1 MRMTFYTANC
11 RGNAKNSLYP
21 NKRIIDNEADC
32 IEVAAFDHVC
42 GEFKGFRRS
51 VDNFLFSDV
60 EVMDCDNGHSDKPE
74 DWIHPENLAEEL
86 EDVSYVIIPS
96 RNNMKP
102 KDGRAARPR
111 FHVYFPHEPIT
122 NAETCATLK
131 KAIRERF
138 AFFDGKALDAA
149 RFIFG
154 HPAEKIIWHEGE
166 VAIDCILK
174 PQKREIPQGQRNATM
189 SHFAGRVVK
198 RYGAT
203 DKAHEI
209 FMEEAAKCSPPLDD
223 GELATI
229 WQSAC
234 RFAQK
239 VQAQEGYVSPDAY
252 NDEFC
257 RESLKPADYSDIGQA
272 KVLSREYGVELKYT
286 AATDYIRFGGQFW
299 IESRQQAVG
308 AAEEFLD
315 LQLEDAKDEVART
328 RDALM
333 EQGVSEENITAGGKA
348 LEKKIEAGQREAY
361 LAYLSAQA
369 YKAFVMKR
377 RDMKYVV
384 SALQAAKPMLE
395 IHVNDLDRDG
405 FLLNTPGGTYYLA
418 DGLEGKRDHSPE
430 DYITKI
436 TAAAPGEEGEGVW
449 LDALDTI
456 FCRDTALMDYVQQI
470 VGMAAVG
477 RVYMEALII
486 AYGEGSN
493 GKSTFWNTIA
503 RVLGTYSGNMSADA
517 LTMGCKR
524 NVKPELAE
532 AKGKRLLIASE
543 LEEGVRLNTSII
555 KQLCSTDEIF
565 AEKKYKDPFSF
576 TPSHTLVLYT
586 NHLPKVGAMD
596 SGIWRRLI
604 VIPFNAKITGGRDRK
619 NYADYLVENASPYI
633 MAWIIEGARKAI
645 GNNFRIPLPKCV
657 EDAIAKYR
665 QDNDWLGHFL
675 SDCCELGDSFET
687 GSGKFYS
694 EYRAYCAKVG
704 DFVRSTTEFY
714 NAVEQRGFRRVK
726 KKHSMWVL
734 GLRLLESDFAE

>member
-21 NKRIIDNEADC
+21 NKRIIDNGADC
-32 IEVAAFDHVC
+32 MEVVAFDHVC

-51 VDNFLFSDV
+51 VDNFLSSDV
-60 EVMDCDNGHSDKPE
+60 EVMDCDNDHSNKPE
-74 DWIHPENLAEEL
+74 DWIYPEDLTEEL

-96 RNNMKP
+96 RNN
-102 KDGRAARPR
+102 
-111 FHVYFPHEPIT
+111 
-122 NAETCATLK
+122 

-166 VAIDCILK
+166 VTIDCILK

-189 SHFAGRVVK
+189 SHFVGRVVK
-198 RYGAT
+198 RYGTT

-272 KVLSREYGVELKYT
+272 KVMSREYGVELKYT
-286 AATDYIRFGGQFW
+286 AATDYIRFGGQYW

-315 LQLEDAKDEVART
+315 LQLEDAKDEVSCT

-348 LEKKIEAGQREAY
+348 LEKKIETGQREAY

-377 RDMKYVV
+377 HDMKYVV

-405 FLLNTPGGTYYLA
+405 FLLNTPGGTYYLP
-418 DGLEGKRDHSPE
+418 DGMEGKRDHSPE
-430 DYITKI
+430 
-436 TAAAPGEEGEGVW
+436 
-449 LDALDTI
+449 TI
-456 FCRDTALMDYVQQI
+456 L
-470 VGMAAVG
+470 
-477 RVYMEALII
+477 
-486 AYGEGSN
+486 
-493 GKSTFWNTIA
+493 
-503 RVLGTYSGNMSADA
+503 
-517 LTMGCKR
+517 
-524 NVKPELAE
+524 
-532 AKGKRLLIASE
+532 
-543 LEEGVRLNTSII
+543 
-555 KQLCSTDEIF
+555 
-565 AEKKYKDPFSF
+565 
-576 TPSHTLVLYT
+576 
-586 NHLPKVGAMD
+586 
-596 SGIWRRLI
+596 
-604 VIPFNAKITGGRDRK
+604 RK
-619 NYADYLVENASPYI
+619 
-633 MAWIIEGARKAI
+633 
-645 GNNFRIPLPKCV
+645 
-657 EDAIAKYR
+657 
-665 QDNDWLGHFL
+665 
-675 SDCCELGDSFET
+675 
-687 GSGKFYS
+687 
-694 EYRAYCAKVG
+694 
-704 DFVRSTTEFY
+704 
-714 NAVEQRGFRRVK
+714 
-726 KKHSMWVL
+726 
-734 GLRLLESDFAE
+734 

>member
-1 MRMTFYTANC
+1 MRMTFYTASC

-21 NKRIIDNEADC
+21 NKRIIDNETDC
-32 IEVAAFDHVC
+32 MEMAAFDHVC
-42 GEFKGFRRS
+42 GEFKNFHRG
-51 VDNFLFSDV
+51 VDNFLSSDV

-74 DWIHPENLAEEL
+74 DWIHPEDLAEEL

-102 KDGRAARPR
+102 KDGKAARPR

-122 NAETCATLK
+122 DAETCATLK

-138 AFFDGKALDAA
+138 GFFDGKALDAA

-166 VAIDCILK
+166 VTIDCILK

-286 AATDYIRFGGQFW
+286 AATDYIRFGGQYW

-315 LQLEDAKDEVART
+315 LQLEDAKDEVTRT
-328 RDALM
+328 RGALM
-333 EQGVSEENITAGGKA
+333 EEGVSEESITAGGKA

-361 LAYLSAQA
+361 LAYLSALS

-384 SALQAAKPMLE
+384 SALQ
-395 IHVNDLDRDG
+395 
-405 FLLNTPGGTYYLA
+405 GG
-418 DGLEGKRDHSPE
+418 K
-430 DYITKI
+430 
-436 TAAAPGEEGEGVW
+436 
-449 LDALDTI
+449 
-456 FCRDTALMDYVQQI
+456 
-470 VGMAAVG
+470 
-477 RVYMEALII
+477 
-486 AYGEGSN
+486 
-493 GKSTFWNTIA
+493 
-503 RVLGTYSGNMSADA
+503 ADA
-517 LTMGCKR
+517 
-524 NVKPELAE
+524 
-532 AKGKRLLIASE
+532 
-543 LEEGVRLNTSII
+543 
-555 KQLCSTDEIF
+555 
-565 AEKKYKDPFSF
+565 
-576 TPSHTLVLYT
+576 
-586 NHLPKVGAMD
+586 
-596 SGIWRRLI
+596 
-604 VIPFNAKITGGRDRK
+604 
-619 NYADYLVENASPYI
+619 
-633 MAWIIEGARKAI
+633 
-645 GNNFRIPLPKCV
+645 GNP
-657 EDAIAKYR
+657 
-665 QDNDWLGHFL
+665 
-675 SDCCELGDSFET
+675 CE
-687 GSGKFYS
+687 
-694 EYRAYCAKVG
+694 
-704 DFVRSTTEFY
+704 
-714 NAVEQRGFRRVK
+714 
-726 KKHSMWVL
+726 
-734 GLRLLESDFAE
+734 